1 MKNLI
6 ILNNRYFLS
15 TAMLIF
21 ILLLIDDTT
30 FYKLYKM
37 KQELH
42 SLEIENIK
50 KEKEIIQIKE
60 KTKQLTTNKFALEK
74 FAREHYLMKK
84 NDEVIYVF
92 DDLWN
97 SSDFK

>member
-1 MKNLI
+1 
-6 ILNNRYFLS
+6 
-15 TAMLIF
+15 MLIF

-42 SLEIENIK
+42 SLELENIK

-92 DDLWN
+92 DEL
-97 SSDFK
+97 

>member
-1 MKNLI
+1 VKNLI
-6 ILNNRYFLS
+6 AINNRYFLS

-21 ILLLIDDTT
+21 VLLIIDDTT
-30 FYKLYKM
+30 LYKLYKM

-42 SLEIENIK
+42 SLEIENVK
-50 KEKEIIQIKE
+50 KQKEILQIKE

-92 DDLWN
+92 DDL
-97 SSDFK
+97 

>member
-6 ILNNRYFLS
+6 ALNNRYFLS
-15 TAMLIF
+15 TSMLVF
-21 ILLLIDDTT
+21 VLLLFEDTT

-42 SLEIENIK
+42 SLDLENVK
-50 KEKEIIQIKE
+50 KQNEIIQIKD

-92 DDLWN
+92 DDL
-97 SSDFK
+97 

>member
-1 MKNLI
+1 
-6 ILNNRYFLS
+6 
-15 TAMLIF
+15 MLIF

-42 SLEIENIK
+42 SLELENNK

-92 DDLWN
+92 DDL
-97 SSDFK
+97 

>member
-1 MKNLI
+1 MNNLKK
-6 ILNNRYFLS
+6 LNNRYLLS
-15 TAMLIF
+15 TAMLVF
-21 ILLLIDDTT
+21 VLLIIDDTT

-42 SLEIENIK
+42 SLELENIK
-50 KEKEIIQIKE
+50 KQKEIIQIKE

-92 DDLWN
+92 DDL
-97 SSDFK
+97 

>member
-1 MKNLI
+1 VKNLI
-6 ILNNRYFLS
+6 ALNNRYFLS
-15 TAMLIF
+15 TSMLVF
-21 ILLLIDDTT
+21 VLLLFEDTT

-42 SLEIENIK
+42 SLDLENVK
-50 KEKEIIQIKE
+50 KQNEIIQIKD

-92 DDLWN
+92 DDL
-97 SSDFK
+97 

>member
-1 MKNLI
+1 M

-37 KQELH
+37 KRELH
-42 SLEIENIK
+42 YLELENIK

-92 DDLWN
+92 DNL
-97 SSDFK
+97 

>member
-1 MKNLI
+1 VKNLI

-42 SLEIENIK
+42 SLELENIK

-92 DDLWN
+92 DDL
-97 SSDFK
+97 

>member
-6 ILNNRYFLS
+6 AFNNRYFLS
-15 TAMLIF
+15 IAILIF
-21 ILLLIDDTT
+21 VLLLIDDTT

-42 SLEIENIK
+42 YLEKENIK
-50 KEKEIIQIKE
+50 KQKEIIQIKE

-92 DDLWN
+92 DDL
-97 SSDFK
+97 

>member
-1 MKNLI
+1 MRNFTA
-6 ILNNRYFLS
+6 LNNRYFLS

-21 ILLLIDDTT
+21 VLLIIDDTT
-30 FYKLYKM
+30 FYKLFKM

-42 SLEIENIK
+42 SLELENIK
-50 KEKEIIQIKE
+50 KQKEIIQIKE

-92 DDLWN
+92 EDL
-97 SSDFK
+97 

>member
-1 MKNLI
+1 
-6 ILNNRYFLS
+6 
-15 TAMLIF
+15 MLIF

-42 SLEIENIK
+42 SLELENNK

-60 KTKQLTTNKFALEK
+60 KTKQLTSNKFALEK

-92 DDLWN
+92 DNL
-97 SSDFK
+97 

>member
-1 MKNLI
+1 VNNLKK
-6 ILNNRYFLS
+6 LNNRYLLS
-15 TAMLIF
+15 TAMLVF
-21 ILLLIDDTT
+21 VLLIIDDTT

-42 SLEIENIK
+42 SLKLENIK
-50 KEKEIIQIKE
+50 KQKEIIQIKE

-92 DDLWN
+92 DDL
-97 SSDFK
+97 

>member
-1 MKNLI
+1 
-6 ILNNRYFLS
+6 
-15 TAMLIF
+15 MLIF

-42 SLEIENIK
+42 SLKLENIK

-92 DDLWN
+92 DDL
-97 SSDFK
+97 

>member
-1 MKNLI
+1 MLI
-6 ILNNRYFLS
+6 IV
-15 TAMLIF
+15 
-21 ILLLIDDTT
+21 LLLFDDTT
-30 FYKLYKM
+30 LFKLYKM

-42 SLEIENIK
+42 TLELENIK
-50 KEKEIIQIKE
+50 KQKEIIQIKE

-92 DDLWN
+92 DGLWN

>member
-42 SLEIENIK
+42 SLELENIK

-60 KTKQLTTNKFALEK
+60 KTNQLTILV
-74 FAREHYLMKK
+74 K
-84 NDEVIYVF
+84 N
-92 DDLWN
+92 
-97 SSDFK
+97 

>member
-21 ILLLIDDTT
+21 VLLIIDDTT

-42 SLEIENIK
+42 SLELENIK

-92 DDLWN
+92 DDL
-97 SSDFK
+97 

>member
-6 ILNNRYFLS
+6 AFNNRYFLS

-21 ILLLIDDTT
+21 VLLLIDDTT

-42 SLEIENIK
+42 YLEKENIK
-50 KEKEIIQIKE
+50 KQKEIIQIKE

-92 DDLWN
+92 DDL
-97 SSDFK
+97 

>member
-1 MKNLI
+1 VKNLI
-6 ILNNRYFLS
+6 ALNNRYFLS

-21 ILLLIDDTT
+21 VLLIIDDTT

-42 SLEIENIK
+42 SLELENIK

-92 DDLWN
+92 DDL
-97 SSDFK
+97 

>member
-1 MKNLI
+1 
-6 ILNNRYFLS
+6 
-15 TAMLIF
+15 MLIF

-42 SLEIENIK
+42 FLEIENTK
-50 KEKEIIQIKE
+50 KQKEILQIKE

-84 NDEVIYVF
+84 KDEVIYVF
-92 DDLWN
+92 DDL
-97 SSDFK
+97 

>member
-1 MKNLI
+1 
-6 ILNNRYFLS
+6 
-15 TAMLIF
+15 MLIF

-42 SLEIENIK
+42 YLELENIK

-92 DDLWN
+92 DDL
-97 SSDFK
+97 

>member
-15 TAMLIF
+15 AAMLIF

-42 SLEIENIK
+42 FLELENIK

-92 DDLWN
+92 DDL
-97 SSDFK
+97 

>member
-6 ILNNRYFLS
+6 VLNNRYFLS
-15 TAMLIF
+15 TALFIF

-42 SLEIENIK
+42 SLEIENK
-50 KEKEIIQIKE
+50 KKQIEIIQIKE
-60 KTKQLTTNKFALEK
+60 KTNLLTTNKFALEK

-92 DDLWN
+92 NDL
-97 SSDFK
+97 

>member
-6 ILNNRYFLS
+6 ALNNRYFLS
-15 TAMLIF
+15 SIMLIF
-21 ILLLIDDTT
+21 VLLLIDDTT

-37 KQELH
+37 KQELK
-42 SLEIENIK
+42 SLELENLK
-50 KEKEIIQIKE
+50 KQKEIIQIKE

-92 DDLWN
+92 DDL
-97 SSDFK
+97 